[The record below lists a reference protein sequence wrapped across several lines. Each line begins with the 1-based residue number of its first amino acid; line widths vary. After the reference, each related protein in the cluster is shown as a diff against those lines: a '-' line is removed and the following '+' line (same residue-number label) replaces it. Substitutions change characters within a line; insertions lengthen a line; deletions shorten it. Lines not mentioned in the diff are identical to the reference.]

1 MTDMERTQARARLRQ
16 LAEDSIKRG
25 DPTGW
30 FDDLYRGAAGNTE
43 AIPWAHL
50 TANSLLM
57 EWITRHQPRDEVRNT
72 LVVGCGL
79 GDDAEAMARAG
90 FAVTAFD
97 ISAEAI
103 QWCQRR
109 FPNSLVRY
117 TVANALALPD
127 EWSGQFDIVVEIY
140 TLQSLPDKALREQV
154 AANLVRCVALDGLLL
169 VICGGR
175 DQSDEPGSMPWPL
188 TRAELAVF
196 ERLGLREVSFE
207 DLLGKEA
214 PFFRHFRAYY
224 HR

>member
-25 DPTGW
+25 DPTSW
-30 FDDLYRGAAGNTE
+30 FEELYRGAAGETE

-57 EWITRHQPRDEVRNT
+57 EWITRHQPRDEGQKT

-90 FAVTAFD
+90 YAVIAFD

-109 FPNSLVRY
+109 FPELTGAVY
-117 TVANALALPD
+117 
-127 EWSGQFDIVVEIY
+127 G
-140 TLQSLPDKALREQV
+140 RE
-154 AANLVRCVALDGLLL
+154 
-169 VICGGR
+169 
-175 DQSDEPGSMPWPL
+175 
-188 TRAELAVF
+188 RAGAT
-196 ERLGLREVSFE
+196 G
-207 DLLGKEA
+207 
-214 PFFRHFRAYY
+214 
-224 HR
+224 

>member
-1 MTDMERTQARARLRQ
+1 M
-16 LAEDSIKRG
+16 
-25 DPTGW
+25 
-30 FDDLYRGAAGNTE
+30 
-43 AIPWAHL
+43 
-50 TANSLLM
+50 
-57 EWITRHQPRDEVRNT
+57 
-72 LVVGCGL
+72 
-79 GDDAEAMARAG
+79 
-90 FAVTAFD
+90 
-97 ISAEAI
+97 
-103 QWCQRR
+103 
-109 FPNSLVRY
+109 RY

-127 EWSGQFDIVVEIY
+127 EWSGQFDIIVEIY

-154 AANLVRCVALDGLLL
+154 AANLVRCVAPDGLLL